1 MESPS
6 GRRPGFILY
15 LISDRK
21 LAAAHGGLIPVCEA
35 VLRAAADGGRA
46 GEIAIQLREKDLPA
60 RELYELAIG
69 LRKLTRRWR
78 AALLIN
84 DRVDVAIAA
93 DADGVHLPARSFPV
107 EDARKLVGPSRLIG
121 VSTHSDGEVRAAAER
136 GADFAVHG
144 PVFPPLSKGGYAP
157 PQGIA
162 ALYAACRA
170 AARMPVY
177 ALGGITTERVGEL
190 FGGAGAASGGARP
203 AGVAAIGAV
212 FGAEEPPRAAGAIL
226 DVIARRLSANP

>member
-35 VLRAAADGGRA
+35 VLRAAAGGGHA

-93 DADGVHLPARSFPV
+93 EADGVHLPANSLPV
-107 EDARKLVGPSRLIG
+107 EDARRLIGPSRLIG
-121 VSTHSDGEVRAAAER
+121 VSTHSEGEVRAAAQR
-136 GADFAVHG
+136 GADFAVYG
-144 PVFPPLSKGGYAP
+144 PVYPPLSKGGYGRP
-157 PQGIA
+157 RGTVG
-162 ALYAACRA
+162 LCAACRA
-170 AARMPVY
+170 AAGMPVY
-177 ALGGITTERVGEL
+177 ALGGITAERVGEL
-190 FGGAGAASGGARP
+190 FGARP

-212 FGAEEPPRAAGAIL
+212 FGAGAPEQAAGAIL
-226 DVIARRLSANP
+226 DAIARQLSANP